1 MGMSL
6 LCQLINTGKE
16 VFASDEI
23 ALDALEG
30 LEPSDIAT
38 ICNSIEKLLALLGS
52 SAVVFIVIEGLNF
65 FSYPAS
71 RQPETKEFLGRRL
84 ISFQRRTKP
93 ATIKLLFTCSS
104 RVLCLG
110 DIITSSETMTVPR
123 SPPNLGIWKD
133 VAFSKLFDEVLSDP
147 DDSSDDN

>member
-6 LCQLINTGKE
+6 LCRLIDTGKE
-16 VFASDEI
+16 VFASEI
-23 ALDALEG
+23 ALDALER

-71 RQPETKEFLGRRL
+71 RQPETKELLGRL
-84 ISFQRRTKP
+84 ISFQRRTKT

-104 RVLCLG
+104 RVLFLE
-110 DIITSSETMTVPR
+110 DMITSSETMTVPR
-123 SPPNLGIWKD
+123 SPPDLGIWKD
-133 VAFSKLFDEVLSDP
+133 VAFSELFDEVLSDP